1 MSYECKFCKKSF
13 GSEKTLITHLCEP
26 KRRWENRKEKNVQ
39 LAFRCFQHFWR
50 ITSTNMKSEK
60 TYDDFMN
67 SKYYLA
73 FVKFANYVMGVYVAN
88 VENYVEWLLKQR
100 IRIDKWATDE
110 TYESYIKDFNVRE
123 SVERAVER
131 TILSIKDWSRE
142 NNKDWTSFFNE
153 VSKPRLIHMIR
164 SGKIS
169 PWILYNSNGGI
180 NALDSLNNEQ
190 MLMIEDYISPIAWKK
205 RFDSSQD
212 DVQFVLDL
220 TKKANL

>member
-1 MSYECKFCKKSF
+1 MSYECKFCKKSV
-13 GSEKTLITHLCEP
+13 GSEKTLITHRCEP

-60 TYDDFMN
+60 TYDEFMN

-73 FVKFANYVMGVYVAN
+73 FVKFANYVLGVYVAN

-100 IRIDKWATDE
+100 IRIDKWAADE

-131 TILSIKDWSRE
+131 TILSIKDWSNE
-142 NNKDWTSFFNE
+142 NSKDWTSFFRE
-153 VSKPRLIHMIR
+153 VSTPRLIHMIR

-190 MLMIEDYISPIAWKK
+190 MLMIEDYISPVAWKK
-205 RFDSSQD
+205 RFDASQD
-212 DVQFVLDL
+212 DVKFVLDL